1 MTTLT
6 QFSLFTSISSIRY
19 QHLSVRLHRD
29 SIHLTFTMAQTLKAQ
44 SFSTVRDAATETKSP
59 SPPNLR
65 DRASTEDAA
74 PRPPREHPAAR
85 DLARKQREAIVIIDS
100 PVRQRSAA
108 RPVPESRESRDREVR
123 EMREVHN
130 AREARAAREP
140 RETPQAQQ
148 SKKRKHA
155 APAHN
160 AENTRFPHLP
170 SVPSFA
176 LAPPAPPPPK
186 PQPDALALTIASYR
200 TSQSRR
206 AADITIA
213 LKHRSESQEMIG
225 THDRWSQFSRGP
237 EVAKLDLLRA
247 LDRAIA
253 ADREILRILTQEL
266 KDTLAARELVGGIVD
281 GDVEERVEK
290 LTIGPRR
297 IIGRPKKKWSIW
309 AFLGKVIMV
318 LALLA
323 AAWVAREWNI
333 I

>member
-1 MTTLT
+1 
-6 QFSLFTSISSIRY
+6 
-19 QHLSVRLHRD
+19 
-29 SIHLTFTMAQTLKAQ
+29 
-44 SFSTVRDAATETKSP
+44 
-59 SPPNLR
+59 
-65 DRASTEDAA
+65 
-74 PRPPREHPAAR
+74 
-85 DLARKQREAIVIIDS
+85 
-100 PVRQRSAA
+100 
-108 RPVPESRESRDREVR
+108 
-123 EMREVHN
+123 MREVHN
-130 AREARAAREP
+130 VREACEAREP

-148 SKKRKHA
+148 SKKRKLA

-160 AENTRFPHLP
+160 AGDTRFPHLP
-170 SVPSFA
+170 SVPSLA

-237 EVAKLDLLRA
+237 EIAKLDLLRT
-247 LDRAIA
+247 LDSAIA

-281 GDVEERVEK
+281 GDVQERVEK
-290 LTIGPRR
+290 FTTGPRR

-309 AFLGKVIMV
+309 TFLGKVIMV